1 MVKFLM
7 RICKLNFGEFEENE
21 FKKFMRMGLI
31 MSMIIGIYWTIGPL
45 KTPYLELVG
54 DANQIAIAK

>member
-31 MSMIIGIYWTIGPL
+31 MSMIIGIYWTMRPL
-45 KTPYLELVG
+45 K
-54 DANQIAIAK
+54 D